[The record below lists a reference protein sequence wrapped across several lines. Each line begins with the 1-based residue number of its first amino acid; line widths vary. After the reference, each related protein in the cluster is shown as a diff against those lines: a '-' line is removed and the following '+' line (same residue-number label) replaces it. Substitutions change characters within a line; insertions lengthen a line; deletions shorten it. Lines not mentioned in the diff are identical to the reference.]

1 MQITL
6 QTLLAIPPL
15 SEIPAMLLI
24 QANSRVY
31 SQKSQDNISWQ
42 VKLELNTH
50 TQKLNNSAYT
60 TVIKKTLIIK
70 KSDLHD

>member
-24 QANSRVY
+24 QANSRV
-31 SQKSQDNISWQ
+31 
-42 VKLELNTH
+42 
-50 TQKLNNSAYT
+50 
-60 TVIKKTLIIK
+60 
-70 KSDLHD
+70 